1 MNELIFGISFII
13 LLAVF
18 IKRHDIVNFLS
29 YNLNITIES
38 KTLTYILSFFFVIL
52 IIVGM
57 LFADTKEKYSG
68 ISENYDNLRPN
79 PKNQRPHRYF
89 DVNTYN

>member
-13 LLAVF
+13 LLTLF
-18 IKRHDIVNFLS
+18 IKRHNIVNFLS

-52 IIVGM
+52 IIMGM
-57 LFADTKEKYSG
+57 LFTDTKEKYSG
-68 ISENYDNLRPN
+68 ISQSYEKMMPSQ
-79 PKNQRPHRYF
+79 KNQRPHRYF